1 MRGRIGFAWA
11 LAANVI
17 LAFLLVSACQSGYQ
31 TGTSAGMSSPLT
43 PAAFIESSLAAQ
55 LPQLQ
60 FDGHGPCSA
69 RSPFSARA
77 GGRWRERPCAA
88 VCGHR
93 SAKLRPAPST
103 ASAQFLLNNPTIL
116 SIGSANAVA
125 CAGYLEH
132 FCLLEKLIWTSA
144 IRPASGTCCKAGRCS
159 NGALS
164 KKVLTPLRPTPCAAR
179 RHPAL

>member
-60 FDGHGPCSA
+60 FDGHGPA
-69 RSPFSARA
+69 LHALRSPLAL
-77 GGRWRERPCAA
+77 AA
-88 VCGHR
+88 VGVNGHAR
-93 SAKLRPAPST
+93 QYAGTGPLNYGPLHRRPPPSF
-103 ASAQFLLNNPTIL
+103 S
-116 SIGSANAVA
+116 
-125 CAGYLEH
+125 
-132 FCLLEKLIWTSA
+132 
-144 IRPASGTCCKAGRCS
+144 
-159 NGALS
+159 
-164 KKVLTPLRPTPCAAR
+164 
-179 RHPAL
+179 